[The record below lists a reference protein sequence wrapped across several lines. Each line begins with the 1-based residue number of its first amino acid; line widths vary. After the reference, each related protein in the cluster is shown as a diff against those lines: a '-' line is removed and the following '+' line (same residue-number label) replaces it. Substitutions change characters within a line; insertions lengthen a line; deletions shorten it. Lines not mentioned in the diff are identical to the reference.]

1 MIYLYY
7 NWLLQAMSW
16 DKPIAQSL
24 YDKANITYPIEK
36 IIYKTQ
42 KETKVDKVIDADGK
56 EVILRTYDV
65 DTPIL
70 DEKGNPIIKEKVREI
85 VRYNPYDGEWY
96 TPINDEYT
104 IFTEEEYKKLKEE
117 QQAKLQAQ
125 K

>member
-36 IIYKTQ
+36 TIYQTQ

-56 EVILRTYDV
+56 EVILRTYEV
-65 DTPIL
+65 ETPIL
-70 DEKGNPIIKEKVREI
+70 DEKWNPIIKEQVRDI
-85 VRYNPYDGEWY
+85 VRYNHYDVEWY

-104 IFTEEEYKKLKEE
+104 IITE
-117 QQAKLQAQ
+117 
-125 K
+125 